1 MRINNWLRLIIL
13 TLIIYSSSII
23 ILGATQ
29 FQRTLI
35 LIPQSFWIISSLF
48 IISSHFISSIRWF
61 YFVNYLKKKISYID
75 SLKIYIA
82 GLSLM
87 AAPARSGESIRS
99 IWLLNRHSLP
109 INIGISITITERI
122 GELISAILLI
132 SLCLNTQNIVY
143 IIIIVLSIVLCLQLI
158 KDINLIAYLKK
169 IAFFIPFLKNLL
181 SHPNFKQEA
190 SIIIKQ
196 IKQLSRLKPLLISI
210 TLSSLT
216 WIIESIL
223 LFKTFSSLSVALSL
237 EQSILI
243 RTLMGIG
250 GVISLFPGGLLTS
263 ESTSIALSIAYGS
276 GKAEAFAA
284 TLFIRIYTLFL
295 PSLVGLIAVIL
306 QKDLN
311 SPSSKINA
319 SQ

>member
-1 MRINNWLRLIIL
+1 
-13 TLIIYSSSII
+13 
-23 ILGATQ
+23 
-29 FQRTLI
+29 
-35 LIPQSFWIISSLF
+35 
-48 IISSHFISSIRWF
+48 
-61 YFVNYLKKKISYID
+61 
-75 SLKIYIA
+75 
-82 GLSLM
+82 
-87 AAPARSGESIRS
+87 
-99 IWLLNRHSLP
+99 
-109 INIGISITITERI
+109 ERI